1 MIFRSLTLR
10 LTALAVLSCITHAP
24 VWAQSLKPA
33 AVARGAL
40 APTASSVTTADYIVA
55 VVNSEP
61 ITNHEVRRELRR
73 VQQQFAQ
80 QGRPAPAVSELTAQV
95 LERLINDKAQLQ
107 LAREVGINVDDAAVD
122 QAELN
127 VAEQNQLDLPG
138 LHARLLADGVSV
150 SQFRSQLREQLTLT
164 RLREREVEARV
175 RVSDT
180 DIEQYLSEQLAGTDL
195 SKQLLNVAQIL
206 IAVSDGASPAQ
217 VTALQA
223 RAEAALTRA
232 RAGEDFAALA
242 KELSNA
248 ADRANGGQLGLRS
261 ADRYPPLFVQATQG
275 LAVGGLSGVI
285 RSGAGFHVLKLI
297 DRQAAGL
304 PPMTVTQTRARH
316 ILLRPT
322 AQLSEAAA
330 KEQLAAL
337 KRRIESG
344 QADFSETARTLSQ
357 DGSAAQGGDLGWASP
372 GQFVPEFESVMNQLR
387 PGQISEPVVSRF
399 GVHLMQLMERRQVKL
414 SEREQREAIRNVLR
428 EKKMDEA
435 YLNWAQDVR
444 ARAYVEMREPPQ

>member
-1 MIFRSLTLR
+1 
-10 LTALAVLSCITHAP
+10 
-24 VWAQSLKPA
+24 
-33 AVARGAL
+33 VA
-40 APTASSVTTADYIVA
+40 TADYIVA

-95 LERLINDKAQLQ
+95 LERLISDKAQLQ
-107 LAREVGINVDDAAVD
+107 LARDVGINVDDVAVD
-122 QAELN
+122 QAELS
-127 VAEQNQLDLPG
+127 VAEQNQLDLAG
-138 LHARLLADGVSV
+138 LHARLAADGSSA

-206 IAVSDGASPAQ
+206 IAVADDASPAQ
-217 VTALQA
+217 VSALQV
-223 RAEAALTRA
+223 RAEAALARA

-242 KELSNA
+242 KELSNS
-248 ADRANGGQLGLRS
+248 ADRANGGLLGLRS

-285 RSGAGFHVLKLI
+285 RSGAGFHVLKLME
-297 DRQAAGL
+297 RQAAGL

-322 AQLSEAAA
+322 AQLSETAA

-344 QADFSETARTLSQ
+344 QADFAATARTLSQ

-372 GQFVPEFESVMNQLR
+372 GQFVPEFENVMNQLR